1 MLVASFLQSFAVHI
15 LFISFRSKG
24 CWDRFCSRCA
34 CNLQLFATH
43 TTLFQDASCEVLLR
57 EERPLKRH
65 PHHPTGYKVPLSR
78 AYQDLYNVGLAA
90 AHVSTSSCWSPPY
103 SISRMPFCKK
113 LLLFLIHYTFAFIFV
128 QDLFQDP
135 SEHLSITAG
144 SDERVSVP
152 RSHVQSLISL
162 SAALLSQLR
171 QSSW

>member
-1 MLVASFLQSFAVHI
+1 
-15 LFISFRSKG
+15 
-24 CWDRFCSRCA
+24 
-34 CNLQLFATH
+34 
-43 TTLFQDASCEVLLR
+43 
-57 EERPLKRH
+57 
-65 PHHPTGYKVPLSR
+65 
-78 AYQDLYNVGLAA
+78 
-90 AHVSTSSCWSPPY
+90 
-103 SISRMPFCKK
+103 MPFCKK

-171 QSSW
+171 QSS